1 VTILSTRR
9 AGVLLHI
16 TSLPNASGKGKID
29 EAAWRFV
36 DWLSSTGFSVWQTL
50 PIGPTHEDHSPYLG
64 LSAFAGNPELL
75 SIDTLLKEDAL
86 KQTWLGSE
94 LPVLKEYSL
103 EGLSNILLMGGDD
116 YAFQSLPQA
125 GEFLGRNEP
134 WLRDYAQFMTL
145 RFAQGNKPWWEW
157 DNKLRGR
164 DPISVRKILSEHITR
179 YRAIV
184 LEQYLFE
191 RQWQS
196 LKDYANK
203 KGISLFG
210 DLPLYVSLDSADVW
224 ANRPFFALDEHGQPS
239 VVAGVPPD
247 MFSETGQIWGN
258 PVYNWAALE
267 QDGFRWWVERIR
279 RQQHLF
285 DLVRIDHFRALQAYW
300 AIPGGEETA
309 INGQWV
315 EAPGDELL
323 SQLRS
328 SLGELPFVAED
339 LGYITAKVDQLRKKH
354 HLPCMRVLQFAF
366 DGKDDNPHLPKH
378 YETNTAVYTGTHDN
392 DTVIGWFDD
401 LHIEAQNFIRQTL
414 GINADDPILDAMIQT
429 VLNSKAA
436 LAILPMQDVLGC
448 GPGNRMNTPGTIKN
462 NWHWAFSWHQ
472 LKPKIAL
479 KFKSLLAAAH
489 RS

>member
-1 VTILSTRR
+1 MTILSTRR
-9 AGVLLHI
+9 SGVLLHI
-16 TSLPNASGKGKID
+16 TSLPNESGQGKVD
-29 EAAWRFV
+29 KNAWRFI
-36 DWLSSTGFSVWQTL
+36 DWLSAAGFSVWQTL
-50 PIGPTHEDHSPYLG
+50 PVGPTHADHSPYLG
-64 LSAFAGNPELL
+64 LSAFAGNPEIISL
-75 SIDTLLKEDAL
+75 DTLLEDEAL
-86 KQTWLGSE
+86 LQSWLGPGLQALETFS
-94 LPVLKEYSL
+94 LPNLKAI
-103 EGLSNILLMGGDD
+103 LSSKNTQ
-116 YAFQSLPQA
+116 YEFQSLPEA
-125 GEFLGRNEP
+125 GNFLTKNRA
-134 WLRDYAQFMTL
+134 WLQDYAQFMTV
-145 RFAQGNKPWWEW
+145 RHDQNNKAWWEW
-157 DNKLRGR
+157 DSALQGR
-164 DPISVRKILSEHITR
+164 DPEAIRSVLYDNNTY
-179 YRAIV
+179 YRTII

-196 LKDYANK
+196 LKSYAGK
-203 KGISLFG
+203 KGVSLFG

-224 ANRPFFALDEHGQPS
+224 ANRRFFALDEQGQPS
-239 VVAGVPPD
+239 IVAGVPPD

-279 RQQHLF
+279 RQHHLF

-309 INGQWV
+309 INGQWI

-339 LGYITAKVDQLRKKH
+339 LGYITKEVDQLREKH

-366 DGKDDNPHLPKH
+366 DGKDDNPHLPER
-378 YETNTAVYTGTHDN
+378 YDTNTAVYTGTHDN
-392 DTVIGWFDD
+392 DTVISWFNN
-401 LHIEAQNFIRQTL
+401 LHPEAQDFIRQKL
-414 GINADDPILDAMIQT
+414 GITADEPILDAMIQT

-436 LAILPMQDVLGC
+436 LAILPMQDVLGL
-448 GPGNRMNTPGTIKN
+448 GSDNRMNTPGTIEN
-462 NWHWAFSWHQ
+462 NWNWQFSWDQ
-472 LKPKIAL
+472 LNPDISH